1 MKTETAAKA
10 APREK
15 KPRRTLMTFE
25 RRRRLTGYVFLSPWL
40 FGSIFLLFFPLLFSL
55 ILSFTDGQNI
65 QQLKMGFVGIENYKN
80 AFLSDINFLYC
91 LQQVSKE
98 TFYNGPM
105 IIVFSLIIA
114 IMLSRDI
121 KARGFFRSAF
131 FLPVLLGTGY
141 ILEQI
146 LGQGVSEDAMS
157 AVRGI
162 ILTPEIAAY
171 LGEDLSQTV
180 SEFLSRITTVMWQ
193 SGVQIILFLAG
204 IQKIPQSLYESARVD
219 SATEWEMLWKI
230 TLPMLSPIILLNI
243 VYTAIALFAQDSPDD
258 RLYHHHRLQDVV
270 WHPVGFPVC
279 VGDGLGIFP
288 LYIPGGWCGLPG
300 HAAAYQAFGVVKGG
314 V

>member
-1 MKTETAAKA
+1 MKMETAAKA

-15 KPRRTLMTFE
+15 KPPRTLMTFE

-131 FLPVLLGTGY
+131 FPLD
-141 ILEQI
+141 II
-146 LGQGVSEDAMS
+146 F
-157 AVRGI
+157 AV
-162 ILTPEIAAY
+162 Y
-171 LGEDLSQTV
+171 
-180 SEFLSRITTVMWQ
+180 
-193 SGVQIILFLAG
+193 
-204 IQKIPQSLYESARVD
+204 K
-219 SATEWEMLWKI
+219 
-230 TLPMLSPIILLNI
+230 I
-243 VYTAIALFAQDSPDD
+243 VYAHGKQFA
-258 RLYHHHRLQDVV
+258 
-270 WHPVGFPVC
+270 
-279 VGDGLGIFP
+279 
-288 LYIPGGWCGLPG
+288 
-300 HAAAYQAFGVVKGG
+300 
-314 V
+314 

>member
-1 MKTETAAKA
+1 MKTETAVKA

-15 KPRRTLMTFE
+15 KPRRSMMTFE
-25 RRRRLTGYVFLSPWL
+25 RRRQLTGYVFLSPWL
-40 FGSIFLLFFPLLFSL
+40 FASIFLLFFPLLFSL
-55 ILSFTDGQNI
+55 ILSFTDGANI
-65 QQLKMGFVGIENYKN
+65 QQLKMNFVGIENYKN
-80 AFLSDINFLYC
+80 AFLSDINFIYC
-91 LQQVSKE
+91 LQQVTKE

-162 ILTPEIAAY
+162 ILTPEIASY

-230 TLPMLSPIILLNI
+230 TLPMLSQIILLNI
-243 VYTAIALFAQDSPDD
+243 VYTAIALFAQDSPMIDYITTTAFKTSYGT
-258 RLYHHHRLQDVV
+258 LS
-270 WHPVGFPVC
+270 GFEYASAMGWV
-279 VGDGLGIFP
+279 FF
-288 LYIPGGWCGLPG
+288 LYIFLVVGV
-300 HAAAYQAFGVVKGG
+300 AFLVMRPFIKRSAS
-314 V
+314 

>member
-1 MKTETAAKA
+1 
-10 APREK
+10 
-15 KPRRTLMTFE
+15 
-25 RRRRLTGYVFLSPWL
+25 
-40 FGSIFLLFFPLLFSL
+40 
-55 ILSFTDGQNI
+55 
-65 QQLKMGFVGIENYKN
+65 
-80 AFLSDINFLYC
+80 
-91 LQQVSKE
+91 
-98 TFYNGPM
+98 M

-243 VYTAIALFAQDSPDD
+243 VYTAIGAFCAGQPDD

-270 WHPVGFPVC
+270 RHPVGFPVC
-279 VGDGLGIFP
+279 VGDGWVFFLFIFLVVGVAFLAMRP
-288 LYIPGGWCGLPG
+288 LIKRS
-300 HAAAYQAFGVVKGG
+300 AS
-314 V
+314 